1 MVAEIAMQWTKVL
14 KTGSVEAKFMA
25 VDLNTLMFTMDRG
38 QDLNE
43 VRFNYSILELRLLN
57 YSPIC
62 LNNSFNTQFWF
73 LGSNSKG
80 LAPFPVMYIVKVEQ
94 FWTILILSLKFDLKF

>member
-14 KTGSVEAKFMA
+14 KTGSVDAKFMA

-43 VRFNYSILELRLLN
+43 VRFNCPILELRLLDC
-57 YSPIC
+57 SPIC
-62 LNNSFNTQFWF
+62 LNNSFHTQFWF

-80 LAPFPVMYIVKVEQ
+80 LIPIPNMYIV
-94 FWTILILSLKFDLKF
+94 